1 MGTKQYLT
9 NKEAF
14 VADLQQRLGYTDA
27 AIERFF
33 AEPDR
38 HQSLL
43 DHPLSDEDAAYFGW
57 V

>member
-1 MGTKQYLT
+1 MGTKQYLA

-14 VADLQQRLGYTDA
+14 IADLQQRLGYTNA

-33 AEPDR
+33 AETNG

-43 DHPLSDEDAAYFGW
+43 DYPLSDEDAAYFGW
-57 V
+57 A